1 MTAAA
6 VVVRVLGPP
15 AVEGDSGL
23 LSRPKAREAVVY
35 LATHRRRP
43 VAVDRL
49 SEALWPALLPQ
60 PASLAVTLAAL
71 RWLLEPEEERDM
83 GMQLADTVVVDY
95 EQLEY
100 AVHRAGRADP
110 DEARRLLWDAL
121 KLVRGRPLDG
131 DGRGYEWAFA
141 DGLVYEM
148 EATVADAAHRL
159 AELCLDAGDAEGAH
173 WAVRQGLRA
182 SPGNEQL
189 YRDQMRAADAAGDVA
204 GVEAVWRELARM
216 AEEAPE
222 PPAEPRDGEVPGD
235 EEERP

>member
-1 MTAAA
+1 MAAAAA

-15 AVEGDSGL
+15 AVEGDAGL
-23 LSRPKAREAVVY
+23 LSRPKAREAVAY

-43 VAVDRL
+43 VAVGRL
-49 SEALWPALLPQ
+49 SEALWPTLLPQ
-60 PASLAVTLAAL
+60 PASLAGTLAAL
-71 RWLLEPEEERDM
+71 RWLTEPEEDLDV

-95 EQLEY
+95 EQLRF
-100 AVHRAGRADP
+100 AVHRAGRAGP
-110 DEARRLLWDAL
+110 EEARRLLWDAL

-131 DGRGYEWAFA
+131 GGRGYGWAHSE
-141 DGLVYEM
+141 GLVYEM

-182 SPGNEQL
+182 SPGNDQL
-189 YRDQMRAADAAGDVA
+189 YRDQMRAADATGDVA
-204 GVEAVWRELARM
+204 GVEAGEELARM
-216 AEEAPE
+216 AGEGPE

>member
-1 MTAAA
+1 MAAAAA

-15 AVEGDSGL
+15 AVEGDAGL
-23 LSRPKAREAVVY
+23 LSRPKAREAVAY

-43 VAVDRL
+43 VAVGRL
-49 SEALWPALLPQ
+49 SEALWPTLLPQ
-60 PASLAVTLAAL
+60 PASLAGTLAAL
-71 RWLLEPEEERDM
+71 RWLTEPEEDRDM

-95 EQLEY
+95 EQLEF
-100 AVHRAGRADP
+100 AVNRAGRAGP
-110 DEARRLLWDAL
+110 EEARRLLWDAL

-131 DGRGYEWAFA
+131 DGRGYGWAYSE
-141 DGLVYEM
+141 GLVYEM

-189 YRDQMRAADAAGDVA
+189 YRDQMRAVAATDDMAGVDAAW
-204 GVEAVWRELARM
+204 EELARLG
-216 AEEAPE
+216 EDPE
-222 PPAEPRDGEVPGD
+222 PAGPGDGEVPGD

>member
-1 MTAAA
+1 MAAA

-15 AVEGDSGL
+15 AVEGDAGL
-23 LSRPKAREAVVY
+23 LSRPKAREAVAY

-43 VAVDRL
+43 VAVGRL
-49 SEALWPALLPQ
+49 SEALWPTLLPQ
-60 PASLAVTLAAL
+60 PASLAGTLAAL
-71 RWLLEPEEERDM
+71 RWLTKPEEDLDV

-95 EQLEY
+95 EQLRF
-100 AVHRAGRADP
+100 AVHRAGRAGP
-110 DEARRLLWDAL
+110 EEARRLLWDAL

-131 DGRGYEWAFA
+131 DGRGYGWAHSE
-141 DGLVYEM
+141 GLVYEM

-159 AELCLDAGDAEGAH
+159 AELCVDAGDAEGAH

-189 YRDQMRAADAAGDVA
+189 YRDQMRAVAATGDMAGVDAAW
-204 GVEAVWRELARM
+204 EELARLS
-216 AEEAPE
+216 EDPE
-222 PPAEPRDGEVPGD
+222 PPAGPGDGEVPGD